1 MTARLGKVMP
11 DIDWRL
17 GCRWLPIVGLLAL
30 YLPTFIEA
38 MAHLWDGEENGHG
51 PLILMVVVWLFWQA
65 RSKLAATHK
74 RPASVSGAL
83 ILALG
88 LFVYIVGR
96 SQSIWLLDIG
106 SLMPLIAGTLLLI
119 YGWDALR
126 VLWFPILFIA
136 FMVPL
141 PAPLVDA
148 LTGPLKQMVSIA
160 AEEFL
165 YLFGY
170 PIARMG
176 VMLSIG
182 QYQLLVADAC
192 SGLHSMFSLSALGSL
207 YLYMMARKSRLRNAV
222 ILLSIIP
229 IAILANILRVIVL
242 VLVTYYFGEAAGHGF
257 LHGFAGMVLFIAAL
271 FLLVGIDTT
280 LGFVGKWIASGT
292 RGKT

>member
-1 MTARLGKVMP
+1 MTDRIVTGMP
-11 DIDWRL
+11 GIDWRQ
-17 GCRWLPIVGLLAL
+17 GWRWLPIVGLLAL

-38 MAHLWDGEENGHG
+38 MTHLWDGEENGHG

-65 RSKLAATHK
+65 RPKLAAIHR
-74 RPASVSGAL
+74 RPATLTGAA
-83 ILALG
+83 ILVLG

-106 SLMPLIAGTLLLI
+106 SLMPVIAGTLLLV
-119 YGWDALR
+119 YGWGALR
-126 VLWFPILFIA
+126 ILWFPILFIA

-148 LTGPLKQMVSIA
+148 LTGPLKQMVSIV

-165 YLFGY
+165 YFFGY

-207 YLYMMARKSRLRNAV
+207 YLYMMARKSWLRNAV
-222 ILLSIIP
+222 ILAAIIP

-242 VLVTYYFGEAAGHGF
+242 VLVTYYFGDAAGRGF

-280 LGFVGKWIASGT
+280 LGFVGKWLFPRSGD
-292 RGKT
+292 KA